1 MRICMRFFCVYER
14 IIVNMKNR
22 TIIGIVCIVLA
33 LVVTFAVAPIV
44 NRLSDGRTDI
54 VRLKNDIVQGYMIQE
69 SDIEIV
75 TVGSTGLPANI
86 ITKKEA
92 VVGKFAACDL
102 KANTDLLQSMISDK
116 SDSADDVFHTLD
128 GKKQAIS
135 ITISS
140 FAGGLSGKLENGDIV
155 SLVVFENETNE
166 ATIPG
171 GLTYVKVITTTT
183 AEGFDKDELTPNE
196 DGTYELPTTL
206 TLLVNP
212 TQAKMLVEYEN
223 RGVIHADLVYRG
235 DSKTAQKFLDAQDL
249 YFELLAEKE
258 DEEPSEPDENK
269 PSGGNNIIQDA
280 NDIIWGTNHG
290 GNNPTYNEE
299 GGED

>member
-1 MRICMRFFCVYER
+1 
-14 IIVNMKNR
+14 MKNR

-33 LVVTFAVAPIV
+33 LVVTFAVAPLV
-44 NRLSDGRTDI
+44 NKLSDSRTDI
-54 VRLKNDIVQGYMIQE
+54 VRLKSDIAQGHMIQE
-69 SDIEIV
+69 SDIEVV
-75 TVGSTGLPANI
+75 TVGSTGLPTNI

-223 RGVIHADLVYRG
+223 HGVIHADLVYRG

-258 DEEPSEPDENK
+258 DEETSEPDENK

>member
-1 MRICMRFFCVYER
+1 
-14 IIVNMKNR
+14 MKNR

-33 LVVTFAVAPIV
+33 LVVTFAVAPLV
-44 NRLSDGRTDI
+44 NKLSDSRTDI
-54 VRLKNDIVQGYMIQE
+54 VRLKSDIVQGHMIQE

-128 GKKQAIS
+128 GTKQAIS

-155 SLVVFENETNE
+155 SLVIFENETNK

-235 DSKTAQKFLDAQDL
+235 DSKTTQKFLDAQDL
-249 YFELLAEKE
+249 YFELLSEQEK
-258 DEEPSEPDENK
+258 DESEEPDETN

>member
-1 MRICMRFFCVYER
+1 
-14 IIVNMKNR
+14 MKNR

-33 LVVTFAVAPIV
+33 LVVTFAVAPLV
-44 NRLSDGRTDI
+44 NKLSDSRTDI
-54 VRLKNDIVQGYMIQE
+54 VRLKNDIVQGHMIQE
-69 SDIEIV
+69 SDIEVV
-75 TVGSTGLPANI
+75 TVGSTGLPINI
-86 ITKKEA
+86 ITKKDA

-102 KANTDLLQSMISDK
+102 KANTDLLQSMISGK

-128 GKKQAIS
+128 GTKQAIS

-155 SLVVFENETNE
+155 SLVVFENETKK

-249 YFELLAEKE
+249 YFEMLSEQEK
-258 DEEPSEPDENK
+258 DESTEPDENK

>member
-1 MRICMRFFCVYER
+1 
-14 IIVNMKNR
+14 MKNR

-33 LVVTFAVAPIV
+33 LVVTFAVAPLV
-44 NRLSDGRTDI
+44 NKLSDSRTDI
-54 VRLKNDIVQGYMIQE
+54 VRLKNDIVQGHMIQE
-69 SDIEIV
+69 SDIEVV
-75 TVGSTGLPANI
+75 TVGSTGLPINI

-92 VVGKFAACDL
+92 VVGKFAACGL

-128 GKKQAIS
+128 GTKEAIS

-155 SLVVFENETNE
+155 SLVIFENETNE

-249 YFELLAEKE
+249 YFEMLAEKE
-258 DEEPSEPDENK
+258 DEETTEPNENK